1 MLSEYQRHTGAGGF
15 ALSSA
20 VDVNVF
26 VLGEGLEFFVELI
39 GFDAD
44 GAGDAGGAG
53 VVVAVAADVDED
65 DVVGE
70 QAFGELGDFDARD
83 DAGDAVAAEFDDAI
97 DDEGDDGEDDEFGEG
112 VAGGSGG
119 RE

>member
-1 MLSEYQRHTGAGGF
+1 MDYVGAKTFLPEYQRHTGAGGF

-20 VDVNVF
+20 VDVDVL
-26 VLGEGLEFFVELI
+26 VLGKVFEFFVEQVGL
-39 GFDAD
+39 DAD

-83 DAGDAVAAEFDDAI
+83 DAGDAVAAEFNDCD
-97 DDEGDDGEDDEFGEG
+97 
-112 VAGGSGG
+112 
-119 RE
+119 RR